1 MFLVHLLTPY
11 LRMSSSTSV
20 HHGDLDGADALRSS
34 CVGVSKLESAAVT
47 LSWSFHTGTNKEEM
61 EGCEEEVL
69 PLL

>member
-11 LRMSSSTSV
+11 LRLSSSTSV
-20 HHGDLDGADALRSS
+20 HHGDLDGADTLRSR
-34 CVGVSKLESAAVT
+34 CMGVSELESAAVA

-61 EGCEEEVL
+61 EGCKEEVL